1 MSDEINRWD
10 AHCAIVGVIVSLWSR
25 TLLLN
30 MVLSVSFIVIFCS
43 HTMLSSRLIFFGCT
57 VAIMASA
64 ARGESTTSSDSSLL
78 TLVIADG
85 ILLCLAALFA
95 GLTLSI
101 MGLDTLS
108 LEIIADSG
116 AEPDK
121 TYARNILPLRQLGNQ
136 LLCTL
141 ILGNV
146 MVNTLIAQLT
156 DSQLHGWVATVLS
169 TALITVGGEI
179 LPQALMSAHALQ
191 VGSKSAPIVRVFI
204 VLFYPICKP
213 LSMFLNA
220 VIGTDPGQIYERNEL
235 KKLMFMH
242 AAHSTESGLNAG
254 EVDLMMGAME
264 LHEKTVVSVMT
275 PLHEIFMLEA
285 NERLSEETIHY
296 ISEHGHSRIPV
307 YQTHKHNI
315 IGVLFAKDLLMINPE
330 ENTKILQ
337 LVTFYHRKCHVVPS
351 ETKLIS
357 MLKYFQTGKSHI
369 ALVQEVQQRAHGDPV
384 YEVKG
389 LVTMEDVIEELIHN
403 ELFDEFDV
411 VASPLPSASQLTV
424 QTKRNVGLSAKCA
437 RRVHLNANQMKACAL
452 FLNES
457 LPQLNIDANEF
468 GITLMTAL
476 TDQAAIYKVRAPRD
490 ARGLSFDDRGNVWL
504 YRNGVSSNVFTL
516 VIAGRVEVFAGKEE
530 IALELPSWSILG
542 VDALSSEHFVPTFSC
557 RVVHDS
563 TIMQITKQNFVS
575 ILAKCSERQ

>member
-1 MSDEINRWD
+1 MQLKQTVVPVVV
-10 AHCAIVGVIVSLWSR
+10 ALF
-25 TLLLN
+25 
-30 MVLSVSFIVIFCS
+30 SFAA
-43 HTMLSSRLIFFGCT
+43 
-57 VAIMASA
+57 VATA
-64 ARGESTTSSDSSLL
+64 EETTGSEE
-78 TLVIADG
+78 ADG
-85 ILLCLAALFA
+85 NKMLFLVLADSILLCFAALFA

-116 AEPDK
+116 SEPDK
-121 TYARNILPLRQLGNQ
+121 TYAKNILPIRQLGNQ

-146 MVNTLIAQLT
+146 MVNTLIAQIT
-156 DSQLHGWVATVLS
+156 DSNMHGWIATVLS
-169 TALITVGGEI
+169 TALITLGGEI
-179 LPQALMSAHALQ
+179 VPQALMSAHALQ
-191 VGSKSAPIVRVFI
+191 VGSKSAPVVKFFI
-204 VLFYPICKP
+204 LIFYPICKP
-213 LSMFLNA
+213 LSMFLDA

-307 YQTHKHNI
+307 YQTHKNNI

-337 LVTFYHRKCHVVPS
+337 LVKFYHRKCHVVPS

-403 ELFDEFDV
+403 EIFDEYDI
-411 VASPLPSASQLTV
+411 VATPTTTAPGPGGASA
-424 QTKRNVGLSAKCA
+424 KRNIGLNAKCA

-457 LPQLNIDANEF
+457 LPQLSVDANEV
-468 GITLMTAL
+468 GPSLMAAL
-476 TDQAAIYKVRAPRD
+476 TDHGQIYKVRAPRD
-490 ARGLSFDDRGNVWL
+490 ARGLQFDDRANVWL
-504 YRNGVSSNVFTL
+504 YRAGTPSNVFTL

-530 IALELPSWSILG
+530 ISLELPSWSVLG
-542 VDALSSEHFVPTFSC
+542 ADALSNDHFTPTFSC
-557 RVVHDS
+557 RVVQDS
-563 TIMQITKQNFVS
+563 TIMQITRESFLEIVS
-575 ILAKCSERQ
+575 QVMQT

>member
-1 MSDEINRWD
+1 MLKLAVLAVAVCSVACAEVASDDEESMSMW
-10 AHCAIVGVIVSLWSR
+10 
-25 TLLLN
+25 TLIAADTVLL
-30 MVLSVSFIVIFCS
+30 V
-43 HTMLSSRLIFFGCT
+43 
-57 VAIMASA
+57 
-64 ARGESTTSSDSSLL
+64 
-78 TLVIADG
+78 
-85 ILLCLAALFA
+85 LAALFA

-121 TYARNILPLRQLGNQ
+121 TYAKNILPIRQLGNQ

-146 MVNTLIAQLT
+146 MVNTLIAQIT
-156 DSQLHGWVATVLS
+156 DSKIHGWVATVLS
-169 TALITVGGEI
+169 TALITLGGEI

-191 VGSKSAPIVRVFI
+191 VGSKSAPLVKVFI
-204 VLFYPICKP
+204 FLFYPICKP

-285 NERLSEETIHY
+285 SERLSEETIHY

-307 YQTHKHNI
+307 YQTHKNNI

-337 LVTFYHRKCHVVPS
+337 LVKFYHRKCHVVPS

-369 ALVQEVQQRAHGDPV
+369 ALVQEVQQRPHGDPI

-403 ELFDEFDV
+403 EIFDEYDV
-411 VASPLPSASQLTV
+411 VNSPLPASNATSVSA
-424 QTKRNVGLSAKCA
+424 KRNIGLNAKCA

-457 LPQLNIDANEF
+457 LPQLNLDANDV
-468 GITLMTAL
+468 GPSLMSAL
-476 TDQAAIYKVRAPRD
+476 ADQAQIFKVRAPRD
-490 ARGLSFDDRGNVWL
+490 ARGLPSDDRANVWL
-504 YRNGVSSNVFTL
+504 YRSGVPSNVFTL

-542 VDALSSEHFVPTFSC
+542 ADALSSDHFNPTFSC

-563 TIMQITKQNFVS
+563 TIMQITRASFLE
-575 ILAKCSERQ
+575 ILSSCSAAIATAAAS

>member
-1 MSDEINRWD
+1 MRLWCLAALLAVAIAAQTEDASDE
-10 AHCAIVGVIVSLWSR
+10 G
-25 TLLLN
+25 
-30 MVLSVSFIVIFCS
+30 
-43 HTMLSSRLIFFGCT
+43 
-57 VAIMASA
+57 
-64 ARGESTTSSDSSLL
+64 SLL
-78 TLVIADG
+78 TLVIADA
-85 ILLCLAALFA
+85 ILLLLAALFA

-116 AEPDK
+116 SEPDK
-121 TYARNILPLRQLGNQ
+121 TYARDILPLRQLGNQ

-146 MVNTLIAQLT
+146 MVNTLIAQIT
-156 DSQLHGWVATVLS
+156 DERLHGWIATILS
-169 TALITVGGEI
+169 TALITLGGEI
-179 LPQALMSAHALQ
+179 VPQALMSAHALQ

-204 VLFYPICKP
+204 FLFYPVCKP

-242 AAHSTESGLNAG
+242 AARSTESGLNAG

-307 YQTHKHNI
+307 YQTHKNNI

-330 ENTKILQ
+330 ENTKIQQ

-369 ALVQEVQQRAHGDPV
+369 ALVQEVQQRPHGDPI

-403 ELFDEFDV
+403 EIFDEFDV
-411 VASPLPSASQLTV
+411 VSSPIPSAAQNAHS
-424 QTKRNVGLSAKCA
+424 KRNVGLTAKCA

-457 LPQLNIDANEF
+457 LPQLNVDATEF
-468 GITLMTAL
+468 GPALMTAL

-490 ARGLSFDDRGNVWL
+490 ARGMPFEDRANVWL
-504 YRNGVSSNVFTL
+504 YRSGVSSNVFTL

-542 VDALSSEHFVPTFSC
+542 ADALSSEHFVPSFSC

-563 TIMQITKQNFVS
+563 TIMQITKQSFVD
-575 ILAKCSERQ
+575 ILSKCRTEKS